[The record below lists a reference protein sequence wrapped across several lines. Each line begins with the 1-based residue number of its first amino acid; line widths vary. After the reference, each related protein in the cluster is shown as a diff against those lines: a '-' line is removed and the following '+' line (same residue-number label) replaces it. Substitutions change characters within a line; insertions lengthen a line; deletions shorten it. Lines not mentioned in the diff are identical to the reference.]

1 MGQRRGAPE
10 PQPRSSPQGAP
21 PFPPAR
27 YPRPYPPARRGA
39 AARAPGPRGRRGG
52 GPPGVGSWR
61 AARPWR
67 RRTACT
73 SSGRACAPT
82 RCGWEPRALRA
93 GRTRSA
99 RAPGEGGPGPS
110 QPPQQLPGVGARG
123 GGRWA
128 GRSAFPDRFPKCL
141 GALNL
146 TYPRPLLPSSE
157 PMWGVRAPDPGA
169 SFTRKRRRR

>member
-157 PMWGVRAPDPGA
+157 PMRGVRAPDPGA